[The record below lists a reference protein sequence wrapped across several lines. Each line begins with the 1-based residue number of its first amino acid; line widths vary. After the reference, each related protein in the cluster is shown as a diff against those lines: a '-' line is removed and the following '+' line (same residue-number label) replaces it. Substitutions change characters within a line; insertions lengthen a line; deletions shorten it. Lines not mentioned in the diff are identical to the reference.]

1 MILLYIN
8 MNIQVAHTHSTYKSY
23 IRLIIHTHT
32 LHTYTHGTYK
42 TQNKLLIVQAVV
54 NEFND
59 SFSRFLTLMIALDR
73 PRKPSCSPAIHPVN
87 CVFYWI
93 QVSWVVLKWT
103 KNTAAMF
110 CLVDWL
116 VSTDPSQLLH
126 RAQSIGLFSLIA
138 VLWVLMNCAW
148 RSRGN
153 EHPLWRWV
161 RGLGHVVETLALSAW
176 WFVGYEHWFFF
187 CTLSGRVRELRSTDV
202 FFCRTKRSFDC
213 TWSRSWQV
221 WSRAFSKCLMSG
233 SGCGGVGRRSNRSW
247 TEAETRESN
256 RPGPLRRW
264 KSSPFERV

>member
-1 MILLYIN
+1 LSIL
-8 MNIQVAHTHSTYKSY
+8 
-23 IRLIIHTHT
+23 
-32 LHTYTHGTYK
+32 
-42 TQNKLLIVQAVV
+42 
-54 NEFND
+54 EFND
-59 SFSRFLTLMIALDR
+59 SFSRFLILPKFLER
-73 PRKPSCSPAIHPVN
+73 PHKPSCSPAIHPVN

-103 KNTAAMF
+103 KNTAATF

-176 WFVGYEHWFFF
+176 WFVEFEQWFFF
-187 CTLSGRVRELRSTDV
+187 LVRELRSSDV
-202 FFCRTKRSFDC
+202 FFCRTRRSFDC
-213 TWSRSWQV
+213 TLSRSSKF
-221 WSRAFSKCLMSG
+221 WSRASSKCLMSG

-247 TEAETRESN
+247 TEG
-256 RPGPLRRW
+256 PGKAMPFQRRW
-264 KSSPFERV
+264 KSSPSNESTDAAFAVELESPKGGGLL